1 MDSATA
7 QNLDHKGLPSEPLRH
22 DDAPWRPI
30 HYLGSKLRALPAI
43 EEALQCVSEETSP
56 VCDLFA
62 GSGTVAS
69 WLSRR
74 RPVTAVDI
82 QEYSRVICDAMLNP
96 SHVSLEVLEIKI
108 AAAISSSRLTGV
120 LRAARPLIE
129 LEEHLLNQARQGDPT
144 GLADLIEAGS
154 FMTFRGKHENSLIT
168 EAHSACKKLLS
179 ENGELANVS
188 TMVFR
193 HFGGVYFS
201 FEQAA
206 KLDVL
211 LDVVHGLA
219 LEERRS
225 PLAAVLTTAS
235 DIVNTVGKQFAQP
248 IRPRDKHG
256 LVKRTLYSQAARDR
270 YKDPVMVFLQGMEK
284 YLSFP
289 NPDFG
294 HSAVRSDY
302 LDFLRSGVFNTGVIY
317 ADPPYTRDHY
327 SRFYHA
333 LETIAL
339 RDDPRISTNTAHGVT
354 QPSRGVYR
362 LERHQSPFCIRSKA
376 PDAFAQMFAEIAS
389 AGLPLV
395 LSYSPFSSEKDS
407 HPRVMTVDA
416 ISDLARGSFANVE
429 VTSIGAFS
437 HSRLNKAELHK
448 EASPEAE
455 FLFIC
460 RP

>member
-7 QNLDHKGLPSEPLRH
+7 QNLDHNGLPSEPLRQ
-22 DDAPWRPI
+22 DDGPWRPI

-43 EEALQCVSEETSP
+43 EEALQGVSDEASP

-69 WLSRR
+69 WLSRS

-82 QEYSRVICDAMLNP
+82 QEYSRIICDAMLNP
-96 SHVSLEVLEIKI
+96 SQVSLKVLEVKI

-129 LEEHLLNQARQGDPT
+129 LEEQLLEQSRLGDPS

-154 FMTFRGKHENSLIT
+154 FMTFRGRHENLLIA
-168 EAHSACKKLLS
+168 EAHSASKRLLS
-179 ENGELANVS
+179 ENDGLADVS

-211 LDVVHGLA
+211 LDVVHSLV

-225 PLAAVLTTAS
+225 PLAAILTTAS

-248 IRPRDKHG
+248 IRPRDKDG
-256 LVKRTLYSQAARDR
+256 RVKRTLYSQVARDR
-270 YKDPVMVFLQGMEK
+270 FKDPVAVFFHSMEK
-284 YLSFP
+284 YLGLPSH
-289 NPDFG
+289 DFN

-302 LDFLRSGVFNTGVIY
+302 LDFLRSGVFNRGVVY

-362 LERHQSPFCIRSKA
+362 VERHQSPFCIRSKA
-376 PDAFAQMFAEIAS
+376 PDAFEQMFAEIAS

-395 LSYSPFSSEKDS
+395 LSYSPYSSEKDA

-416 ISDLARGSFANVE
+416 ISDLAKGSFASVE
-429 VTSIGAFS
+429 VTSIGGFS

-448 EASPEAE
+448 EASSEAE

>member
-7 QNLDHKGLPSEPLRH
+7 QNIDDNELASEVPRQE
-22 DDAPWRPI
+22 DTPWRPI

-43 EEALQCVSEETSP
+43 EEALRGVSKEGAP

-69 WLSRR
+69 WLSRS

-82 QEYSRVICDAMLNP
+82 QEYSRVVCDAMLNP
-96 SHVSLEVLEIKI
+96 SRFSRSELEARVAMAMAEAEL
-108 AAAISSSRLTGV
+108 SGV

-129 LEEHLLNQARQGDPT
+129 LEEHFLEQARLGEPT
-144 GLADLIEAGS
+144 GLANLIEAGS
-154 FMTFRGKHENSLIT
+154 FMTFSREHTDPTILEAYSASEQMLSVSGKTRDS
-168 EAHSACKKLLS
+168 
-179 ENGELANVS
+179 S

-201 FEQAA
+201 YEQAA

-211 LDVVHGLA
+211 LDVVHSLTP
-219 LEERRS
+219 EERRS

-256 LVKRTLYSQAARDR
+256 KVKRTLYSQVARDR
-270 YKDPVMVFLQGMEK
+270 FKDPSTIFLSSMEK
-284 YLSFP
+284 YSGFP
-289 NPDFG
+289 TPRFE

-302 LDFLRSGVFNTGVIY
+302 LEFLRSGAFNKGVVY

-339 RDDPRISTNTAHGVT
+339 RDDPQISTNTAHGVT

-376 PDAFAQMFAEIAS
+376 PSAFEEMFEEIS
-389 AGLPLV
+389 RAGLPLV
-395 LSYSPFSSEKDS
+395 LSYSPYSAEKDS
-407 HPRVMTVDA
+407 HPRVMTVDGIA
-416 ISDLARGSFANVE
+416 DLAKRKFGTV
-429 VTSIGAFS
+429 VVVSIGGFS
-437 HSRLNKAELHK
+437 HSRLNKFELHK

-455 FLFIC
+455 YLFIC
-460 RP
+460 TP

>member
-1 MDSATA
+1 MDSAIA
-7 QNLDHKGLPSEPLRH
+7 QNTNDNELRSEAASQE
-22 DDAPWRPI
+22 DAPWRPI

-43 EEALQCVSEETSP
+43 EEALREVSEEGAP

-69 WLSRR
+69 WLSRS

-96 SHVSLEVLEIKI
+96 SRHALSELEARITTAMAESKVS
-108 AAAISSSRLTGV
+108 GV

-129 LEEHLLNQARQGDPT
+129 LEEHLLEQAKLGAPSR
-144 GLADLIEAGS
+144 LANLIEAGS
-154 FMTFRGKHENSLIT
+154 FMTFSREHADPSIMEAYSASERMLSAIGKPSDL
-168 EAHSACKKLLS
+168 
-179 ENGELANVS
+179 S

-211 LDVVHGLA
+211 LDVVHSLTLG
-219 LEERRS
+219 ERRL
-225 PLAAVLTTAS
+225 PLAAILTTAS
-235 DIVNTVGKQFAQP
+235 EIVNTVGKQFAQP
-248 IRPRDKHG
+248 IRPRDKLG
-256 LVKRTLYSQAARDR
+256 RVKQTLYSQAARDR
-270 YKDPVMVFLQGMEK
+270 FKDPVTIFLSSLEK
-284 YLSFP
+284 YSKFP
-289 NPDFG
+289 TPRFE

-302 LDFLRSGVFNTGVIY
+302 LEFLRSGGFKNGVVY

-354 QPSRGVYR
+354 RPSRGVYR

-376 PDAFAQMFAEIAS
+376 PTAFAQMFGEIS
-389 AGLPLV
+389 RAGLSLV
-395 LSYSPFSSEKDS
+395 LSYSPYSSEKDS
-407 HPRVMTVDA
+407 HPRVMTVDSIAELAKKEFATVDA
-416 ISDLARGSFANVE
+416 IS
-429 VTSIGAFS
+429 IGGFS
-437 HSRLNKAELHK
+437 HSRLNKSELHK
-448 EASPEAE
+448 EASAEAE